1 MNQLIENF
9 DQEYNCVYLEAD
21 LRQSCLK
28 GTKYQHVIEGQ
39 ELGHVITVLKFTKIV
54 NSASRELMN

>member
-1 MNQLIENF
+1 MLKYFKKFNVTKMNQLIENF
-9 DQEYNCVYLEAD
+9 DQEYNCVYLDAD

-39 ELGHVITVLKFTKIV
+39 EFGHV
-54 NSASRELMN
+54 